1 VGIVTVRNNDGRDA
15 SVNRTKEQKVG
26 NKRSIAPSLCSYAET
41 MHISTKHVT
50 TDSRNTYT
58 SSTPNPMSNVFLS
71 HKLDALPSQPQA
83 APYPPLT
90 AQVTVMTLDA
100 FISSVKSAKTKML
113 AINPLRKLTKTK
125 RTAIYETSS
134 ASTAHPAL
142 PQPIEALI
150 LQSWDSYDWQK
161 SSESLTDWINGRW
174 CKTGYSVSKE
184 VVCFTL
190 RLNGR
195 DARLGLQDHLC
206 GAFFRG
212 ERRSCLIDLRRC

>member
-1 VGIVTVRNNDGRDA
+1 
-15 SVNRTKEQKVG
+15 
-26 NKRSIAPSLCSYAET
+26 
-41 MHISTKHVT
+41 MHKSTKPIITIHET
-50 TDSRNTYT
+50 PIPRPCATECLIFFFSPT
-58 SSTPNPMSNVFLS
+58 SLTLFPVS
-71 HKLDALPSQPQA
+71 HKLHHQG
-83 APYPPLT
+83 
-90 AQVTVMTLDA
+90 TVMTLDA
-100 FISSVKSAKTKML
+100 FLSSVKSAKTKML
-113 AINPLRKLTKTK
+113 AINPLRKTTK

-142 PQPIEALI
+142 PQPIEDLI
-150 LQSWDSYDWQK
+150 LHSWDSYDWHK

-174 CKTGYSVSKE
+174 GKTGYSVSKE

-212 ERRSCLIDLRRC
+212 ERRVA